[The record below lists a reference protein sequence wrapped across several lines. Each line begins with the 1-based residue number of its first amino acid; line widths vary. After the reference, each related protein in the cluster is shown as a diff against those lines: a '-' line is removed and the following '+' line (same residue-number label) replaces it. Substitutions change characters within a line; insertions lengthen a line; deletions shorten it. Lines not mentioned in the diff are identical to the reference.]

1 MKGTNSAKPGGPIL
15 LTDYLLPDPDSG
27 RALYLRIAD
36 RIISLIRAGRLRP
49 GDGLPASRQLAAALG
64 VNRKTVVAAYTD
76 VREQGYLTAR
86 QGSGVA
92 VAAHLPPNPEVDP
105 GSGEGQREKAGFR
118 FVAYTPLPPRAP
130 RGWLRVTEG
139 APDVRLTDLGYL
151 QTEMRRLSR
160 RGPGRELLRYGS
172 AFGDELLR
180 EELATYLRNSRG
192 LPIEADSVLITRGS
206 QQGFHL
212 ATRLLFQGGGLL
224 AVADL
229 HYPAVAE
236 IARACGAEILLLP
249 LDAHG
254 LVVGSLRDHPRLSE
268 VRAVYVTPHHQYPT
282 TVVLAAERRL
292 LLLQLA
298 AGYGFAILED
308 DYDYDFQYAAAAQL
322 PLAALDRD
330 GTVLYLGSFSKIL
343 APNVRVGY
351 LCGPPDFIRSAAAFR
366 ALTDRQ
372 GDLLLERALARYL
385 AEGEVQR
392 HLRRVLPVYRQ
403 RRDQLVAGLGI
414 SPPTGGMAVWAP
426 GPTHLAPGVLQAR
439 ARERHIWLEPA
450 LSWMAGSGHLRLGF
464 AALDE
469 EEIDRLLDLFR
480 R

>member
-1 MKGTNSAKPGGPIL
+1 MKGTNSTIPGGPIY

-36 RIISLIRAGRLRP
+36 RIISLIRAGRLRA
-49 GDGLPASRQLAAALG
+49 GDRLPASRQLAAALG

-76 VREQGYLTAR
+76 VREQGYLVAR
-86 QGSGVA
+86 RGSGVA
-92 VAAHLPPNPEVDP
+92 VAANLPPEPEIEMRR
-105 GSGEGQREKAGFR
+105 EGGPRQEAGFP
-118 FVAYTPLPPRAP
+118 FAAYTPLPPRAP

-151 QTEMRRLSR
+151 QTEMRRLAR

-172 AFGDELLR
+172 AYGDDLLR
-180 EELATYLRNSRG
+180 EELARYLRNSRG
-192 LPIEADSVLITRGS
+192 LHIEADSVLITRGS

-229 HYPAVAE
+229 HYPSVAE
-236 IARACGAEILLLP
+236 IARACSAEVLLLP
-249 LDAHG
+249 LDAQG
-254 LVVGSLRDHPRLSE
+254 LVVGSLRDHPRVSE

-298 AGYGFAILED
+298 ASYGFAILED

-330 GTVLYLGSFSKIL
+330 GSVLYLGSFSKVL

-385 AEGEVQR
+385 AEDEVQR
-392 HLRRVLPVYRQ
+392 HLRRVLPIYRQ
-403 RRDQLVAGLGI
+403 RRDQLAAGLGI
-414 SPPTGGMAVWAP
+414 PPPTGGMAVWTP
-426 GPTHLAPGVLQAR
+426 CPTKLSPGVLEVR
-439 ARERHIWLEPA
+439 ARDRRIWLEPA
-450 LSWMAGSGHLRLGF
+450 LSWISRSGHLRLGF
-464 AALDE
+464 AALDT
-469 EEIDRLLDLFR
+469 EEIDRLLDLFAR
-480 R
+480 